1 MTKPFTTTI
10 SGFSPAWI
18 PPFGIIGGN
27 TSKEYYDVYHYNPN
41 HQIDQYVWVVADN
54 VDTSFQGV
62 HTGDS
67 HSVGEITGY
76 CENGGGTIENQC
88 PDWVNQTL

>member
-1 MTKPFTTTI
+1 
-10 SGFSPAWI
+10 
-18 PPFGIIGGN
+18 
-27 TSKEYYDVYHYNPN
+27 
-41 HQIDQYVWVVADN
+41 VVADN